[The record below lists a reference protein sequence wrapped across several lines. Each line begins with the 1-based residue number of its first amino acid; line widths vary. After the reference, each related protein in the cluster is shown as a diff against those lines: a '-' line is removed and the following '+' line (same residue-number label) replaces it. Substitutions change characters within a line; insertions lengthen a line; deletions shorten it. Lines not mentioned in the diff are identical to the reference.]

1 MVEPILRHT
10 EPTISGNTNT
20 LLKRV
25 RLSDEVLTVLVQ
37 RVLKGAYPAGA
48 RLPAERAL
56 AEELGVTRTSL
67 REALRQMESMGVV
80 RIRQGAGVFVLDWT
94 LEPTMRFVQ
103 FLAASGLG
111 MDPQFLLSFDEVR
124 RFFAVKMLELAAER
138 ATDEDLDR
146 IQSVLDSYPRDDT
159 RAVLEGEWDFR
170 FHREIARATK
180 NPVFVYLLNTV
191 RETFAALR
199 AVYLRLDAEVG
210 QSVAD
215 LDAELLVAL
224 RDRDGAR
231 AVAVLHNSMNR
242 DADVLREMVRAARLH
257 GEKQ

>member
-1 MVEPILRHT
+1 MVEPIL
-10 EPTISGNTNT
+10 SGNTNT
-20 LLKRV
+20 LLKHA
-25 RLSDEVLTVLVQ
+25 RLSDEILTVLVQ
-37 RVLKGAYPAGA
+37 RARDATYPAGT

-56 AEELGVTRTSL
+56 AAELGVTRTSL

-80 RIRQGAGVFVLDWT
+80 RIRQGAGMFVLDWT

-146 IQSVLDSYPRDDT
+146 IQAVLDSYPPDDT
-159 RAVLEGEWDFR
+159 RALLAGEWDFR

-180 NPVFVYLLNTV
+180 NPIFVYLLNTV

-199 AVYLRLDAEVG
+199 SVYLRLDAEVS

-215 LDAELLVAL
+215 LDADLLAAL

-231 AVAVLHNSMNR
+231 AVSVLEARMNK
-242 DADVLREMVRAARLH
+242 DAEALRGMAQPARRPS
-257 GEKQ
+257 

>member
-1 MVEPILRHT
+1 MLRRT
-10 EPTISGNTNT
+10 
-20 LLKRV
+20 
-25 RLSDEVLTVLVQ
+25 RLSDEVLTVLVR
-37 RVLKGAYPAGA
+37 RVLEGTYPAGT

-56 AEELGVTRTSL
+56 AQELGVTRTSL

-111 MDPQFLLSFDEVR
+111 MEPQFLLSFDEVR

-146 IQSVLDSYPRDDT
+146 IQAVLDSYPHDDT
-159 RAVLEGEWDFR
+159 RVLLEGEWDFR
-170 FHREIARATK
+170 FHREIARATR
-180 NPVFVYLLNTV
+180 NPIFVYMLNTV

-199 AVYLRLDAEVG
+199 SVYLRLDAEVS

-215 LDAELLVAL
+215 LNAELLAAL

-231 AVAVLHNSMNR
+231 AVAVLETRMNQ
-242 DADVLREMVRAARLH
+242 DAEALREMARPARRLA
-257 GEKQ
+257 

>member
-1 MVEPILRHT
+1 MVSHTPIT
-10 EPTISGNTNT
+10 V
-20 LLKRV
+20 LKRA
-25 RLSDEVLTVLVQ
+25 RLADQVLTVLVQ
-37 RVLKGAYPAGA
+37 RVIDGTYEAGA

-56 AEELGVTRTSL
+56 AAELGVTRTSL

-80 RIRQGAGVFVLDWT
+80 RIRQGAGVFALDWT

-111 MDPQFLLSFDEVR
+111 MDPQFLLRFDEVR

-146 IQSVLDSYPRDDT
+146 IQAVLDGYPRDDT
-159 RAVLEGEWDFR
+159 RALLEGEWDFR

-180 NPVFVYLLNTV
+180 NPIFVYLLNTV

-199 AVYLRLDAEVG
+199 SVYLQLDAEVS

-215 LDAELLVAL
+215 LDAELLAAL
-224 RDRDGAR
+224 RDRDGFR
-231 AVAVLHNSMNR
+231 AVAVLEERMNK
-242 DADVLREMVRAARLH
+242 DAEALGGMAQPVRRPS
-257 GEKQ
+257 

>member
-1 MVEPILRHT
+1 VVEPIL
-10 EPTISGNTNT
+10 SNNTNT
-20 LLKRV
+20 LLKRP
-25 RLSDEVLTVLVQ
+25 RLSDEVVTVLV
-37 RVLKGAYPAGA
+37 RCVLDGTYPAGT

-138 ATDEDLDR
+138 ASDEDLDR
-146 IQSVLDSYPRDDT
+146 IQVVLDGYPPDDT
-159 RAVLEGEWDFR
+159 RALLEGEWDFR

-180 NPVFVYLLNTV
+180 NPIFVYLLNTV
-191 RETFAALR
+191 RETFAVLR
-199 AVYLRLDAEVG
+199 SVYLRLDAEIS
-210 QSVAD
+210 QSVVD
-215 LDAELLVAL
+215 LNTELLAAL

-231 AVAVLHNSMNR
+231 AVAVLETRMNK
-242 DADVLREMVRAARLH
+242 DAEALREMAQPARRLS
-257 GEKQ
+257 

>member
-1 MVEPILRHT
+1 MYTGPVVEPIS
-10 EPTISGNTNT
+10 PSNANM
-20 LLKRV
+20 LLKRA
-25 RLSDEVLTVLVQ
+25 RLSDEVLSVLVQ
-37 RVLKGAYPAGA
+37 RVLDGTYPAGT

-138 ATDEDLDR
+138 ASDADLDR
-146 IQSVLDSYPRDDT
+146 IQAVLESYPRDDMQ
-159 RAVLEGEWDFR
+159 ALLEGEWDFH

-199 AVYLRLDAEVG
+199 SVYLRLDAEVS

-215 LDAELLVAL
+215 LNAELLAAL
-224 RDRDGAR
+224 RNRDGAR
-231 AVAVLHNSMNR
+231 AVTALEARMDK
-242 DADVLREMVRAARLH
+242 DAEALREMVQPARRPS
-257 GEKQ
+257 

>member
-1 MVEPILRHT
+1 MVGPILSDS
-10 EPTISGNTNT
+10 PTP
-20 LLKRV
+20 LLKRA
-25 RLSDEVLTVLVQ
+25 RLADEVLTVLVQ
-37 RVLKGAYPAGA
+37 RVIDGTYAAGT

-56 AEELGVTRTSL
+56 AAELGVTRTSL

-80 RIRQGAGVFVLDWT
+80 RIRQGAGVFALDWT
-94 LEPTMRFVQ
+94 LEPTMSFVH

-111 MDPQFLLSFDEVR
+111 LDPHFLLSFDEVR

-146 IQSVLDSYPRDDT
+146 IQAVLDSYPRDDM
-159 RAVLEGEWDFR
+159 RALLEGEWDFR

-180 NPVFVYLLNTV
+180 NPIFVYLLNTV

-199 AVYLRLDAEVG
+199 SVYLRLDAEVS

-215 LDAELLVAL
+215 LDAELLDAL

-231 AVAVLHNSMNR
+231 AVAVLEERMNK
-242 DADVLREMVRAARLH
+242 DVEALRGMAQPAGRPS
-257 GEKQ
+257 

>member
-1 MVEPILRHT
+1 VVEPIL
-10 EPTISGNTNT
+10 SNNTNT
-20 LLKRV
+20 LLKRP

-37 RVLKGAYPAGA
+37 RVLDGTYPTGT

-67 REALRQMESMGVV
+67 REALRQMESVGVV

-138 ATDEDLDR
+138 ASDEDLDR
-146 IQSVLDSYPRDDT
+146 IQVVLDGYPPDDT
-159 RAVLEGEWDFR
+159 RALLEGEWDFR

-180 NPVFVYLLNTV
+180 NPIFVYLLNTV
-191 RETFAALR
+191 RETFAVLR
-199 AVYLRLDAEVG
+199 SVYLRLDAEIS
-210 QSVAD
+210 QSVVD
-215 LDAELLVAL
+215 LNTELLAAL

-231 AVAVLHNSMNR
+231 AVAVLETRMNK
-242 DADVLREMVRAARLH
+242 DAEALREMAQPARRLS
-257 GEKQ
+257 

>member
-1 MVEPILRHT
+1 MYSGPVVRPIAQIDGTAR
-10 EPTISGNTNT
+10 
-20 LLKRV
+20 LKRA
-25 RLSDEVLTVLVQ
+25 RLSDEVLTVLVG
-37 RVLKGAYPAGA
+37 RVLEGTYRAGA

-56 AEELGVTRTSL
+56 AVELGVTRTSL

-80 RIRQGAGVFVLDWT
+80 RIRQGAGVFVSDWT
-94 LEPTMRFVQ
+94 LEPTLRFVQ

-111 MDPQFLLSFDEVR
+111 LDPQFLLRFDEVR

-138 ATDEDLDR
+138 ATEADLDR
-146 IQSVLDSYPRDDT
+146 IQAVLDSYPKDDT
-159 RAVLEGEWDFR
+159 RALLEGEWDFH

-191 RETFAALR
+191 RETFGALR
-199 AVYLRLDAEVG
+199 AVYLRLDAEAH

-215 LDAELLVAL
+215 LNAELLEAL

-231 AVAVLHNSMNR
+231 AVAALESRMNQ
-242 DADVLREMVRAARLH
+242 DADTLRKMAHSARGLRR
-257 GEKQ
+257 

>member
-1 MVEPILRHT
+1 VYSGPVVEPIL
-10 EPTISGNTNT
+10 PDNTNP
-20 LLKRV
+20 LLKRA

-37 RVLKGAYPAGA
+37 RVLDGTYPAGTH
-48 RLPAERAL
+48 LPAERAL

-67 REALRQMESMGVV
+67 REALRQMESMRVV
-80 RIRQGAGVFVLDWT
+80 RIRQGAGVLVLDWT

-146 IQSVLDSYPRDDT
+146 IQAVLDSYPQDDT
-159 RAVLEGEWDFR
+159 RALLEGEWDFR
-170 FHREIARATK
+170 FHRAIARATG
-180 NPVFVYLLNTV
+180 NPIFVYFLNTV

-199 AVYLRLDAEVG
+199 SVYLRLDAEVS

-215 LDAELLVAL
+215 LDAELLAAL

-231 AVAVLHNSMNR
+231 AVAVLETRMNKDAEALR
-242 DADVLREMVRAARLH
+242 DMAQPARRPS
-257 GEKQ
+257 

>member
-10 EPTISGNTNT
+10 APTISGNTNT

-37 RVLKGAYPAGA
+37 RVLTGAYPAGA

-231 AVAVLHNSMNR
+231 AVAVLQNRMNQ
-242 DADVLREMVRAARLH
+242 DADVLREMVRAARIH

>member
-1 MVEPILRHT
+1 MT
-10 EPTISGNTNT
+10 G
-20 LLKRV
+20 LKRA
-25 RLSDEVLTVLVQ
+25 RLADEVLTVLVQ
-37 RVLKGAYPAGA
+37 RVMDGTYEAGT

-56 AEELGVTRTSL
+56 AAELGVTRTSL

-94 LEPTMRFVQ
+94 LDPTMGFMH

-111 MDPQFLLSFDEVR
+111 LDPHFLLSFDEIR

-138 ATDEDLDR
+138 ATEEDLDR
-146 IQSVLDSYPRDDT
+146 IQAVLDSYPQDDT
-159 RAVLEGEWDFR
+159 RALLEGEWDFR

-180 NPVFVYLLNTV
+180 NPIFVYLLNTV

-199 AVYLRLDAEVG
+199 SVYLHLDAEVS

-215 LDAELLVAL
+215 LDAELLAAL
-224 RDRDGAR
+224 RDRDGSR
-231 AVAVLHNSMNR
+231 AVAVLEERMNK
-242 DADVLREMVRAARLH
+242 DAEALRGTAQPARRPS
-257 GEKQ
+257 

>member
-1 MVEPILRHT
+1 MN
-10 EPTISGNTNT
+10 S
-20 LLKRV
+20 LLKRA
-25 RLSDEVLTVLVQ
+25 RLSDEVLTVLAQ
-37 RVLKGAYPAGA
+37 RVLDGTYAAGS
-48 RLPAERAL
+48 RLPAERVL
-56 AEELGVTRTSL
+56 AAELGVTRTSL

-146 IQSVLDSYPRDDT
+146 IQAVLDSYPADDT
-159 RAVLEGEWDFR
+159 RALLEGEWDFR
-170 FHREIARATK
+170 FHREIARATG
-180 NPVFVYLLNTV
+180 NPIFVYLLNTV

-199 AVYLRLDAEVG
+199 SVYLRLDAEVD

-215 LDAELLVAL
+215 LNAEILAAL

-231 AVAVLHNSMNR
+231 AVAVMETRMNK
-242 DADVLREMVRAARLH
+242 DAEALRGMGQPTMRAS
-257 GEKQ
+257 Q